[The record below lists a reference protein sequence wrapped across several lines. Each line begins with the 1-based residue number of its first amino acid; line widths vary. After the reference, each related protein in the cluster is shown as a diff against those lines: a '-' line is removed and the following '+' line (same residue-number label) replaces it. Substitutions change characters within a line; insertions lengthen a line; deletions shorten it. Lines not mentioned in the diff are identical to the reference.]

1 LTHHFDCLIYDRFSH
16 STDEKIMKTLNIA
29 IIGECM
35 VELQRQDHD
44 IRQGFGGD
52 TLNTAVYLARQLPHT
67 QGKVHYVSALGCDNF
82 SQAMIDNWQQEGID
96 TTLVQ
101 RLPHKMPGLYFID
114 TDSHGERSFA
124 YWRSDAAA
132 KYWLETEQTA
142 AVLHQLSQ
150 MDVIYL
156 SGISL
161 AILSPA
167 SRTRLFAF
175 LSAFRTQGGRVVFDN
190 NYRPR
195 LWQTSEETQHCYQ
208 QMLALTD
215 IAFLTLD
222 DEEALWGH
230 QSLDEVID
238 RTFALGVDEIV
249 IKRGSQPCL
258 VVCQSGMQDE
268 VPALKIAASN
278 VIDTTAAGDSF
289 SAGYLA
295 RRLQHGSVT
304 ESAQQGHRLA
314 GTVIQHR
321 GAIIPTAAMP
331 SSSL

>member
-1 LTHHFDCLIYDRFSH
+1 MD
-16 STDEKIMKTLNIA
+16 TLNIA

-35 VELQRQDHD
+35 VELQRQDNG

-52 TLNTAVYLARQLPHT
+52 TLNTAVYLARQLPQR
-67 QGKVHYVSALGCDNF
+67 QGKVHYVSALGTDHF
-82 SQAMIDNWQQEGID
+82 SQTMLDNWQQEGLD

-101 RLPHKMPGLYFID
+101 RLTNKMPGLYFID
-114 TDSHGERSFA
+114 TDSHGERSFS

-132 KYWLETEQTA
+132 KYWLETEQTD
-142 AVLHQLSQ
+142 AVLTQLAQ

-161 AILSPA
+161 AILSPT
-167 SRTRLFAF
+167 SRARLFTF
-175 LSAFRTQGGRVVFDN
+175 LTTFRTQGGRVVFDN

-195 LWQTSEETQHCYQ
+195 LWQSREETQQSYQ
-208 QMLALTD
+208 QMLTLTD

-222 DEEALWGH
+222 DEEALWGNRP
-230 QSLDEVID
+230 LEEVIE
-238 RTFALGVDEIV
+238 RTLTWGVDEIV
-249 IKRGSQPCL
+249 IKRGSLPC
-258 VVCQSGMQDE
+258 VIVSKSGVREE
-268 VPALKIAASN
+268 VPAQKIAAQD
-278 VIDTTAAGDSF
+278 VVDTTAAGDSF

-304 ESAQQGHRLA
+304 ESAIQGHRLA

-321 GAIIPTAAMP
+321 GAIIPADVMP

>member
-1 LTHHFDCLIYDRFSH
+1 MD
-16 STDEKIMKTLNIA
+16 TLNIA

-35 VELQRQDHD
+35 VELQRQHND

-52 TLNTAVYLARQLPHT
+52 TLNTAVYLARQLPRR
-67 QGKVHYVSALGCDNF
+67 QGKVHYVSALGTDHF
-82 SQAMIDNWQQEGID
+82 SQTMLDNWQQENLD

-101 RLPHKMPGLYFID
+101 RLANKMPGLYFID
-114 TDSHGERSFA
+114 TDSHGERSFS

-132 KYWLETEQTA
+132 KYWLETEQTE
-142 AVLHQLSQ
+142 AVLAQLAQ

-161 AILSPA
+161 AILSPTSRA
-167 SRTRLFAF
+167 RLFNFLSTFRTR
-175 LSAFRTQGGRVVFDN
+175 GGRVVFDN

-195 LWQTSEETQHCYQ
+195 LWQSREETQQSYQ
-208 QMLALTD
+208 QMLTLTD

-222 DEEALWGH
+222 DEEALWGNRP
-230 QSLDEVID
+230 LEEVIE
-238 RTFALGVDEIV
+238 RTLTWGVDEIV
-249 IKRGSQPCL
+249 IKRGSLPC
-258 VVCQSGMQDE
+258 VIVSKSGVREE
-268 VPALKIAASN
+268 VPAQKIAAQD
-278 VIDTTAAGDSF
+278 VVDTTAAGDSF

-304 ESAQQGHRLA
+304 ESAIQGHRLA

-321 GAIIPTAAMP
+321 GAIIPADVMP

>member
-1 LTHHFDCLIYDRFSH
+1 M
-16 STDEKIMKTLNIA
+16 ETLNIA
-29 IIGECM
+29 VIGECM

-52 TLNTAVYLARQLPHT
+52 TLNTAVYLARQLPRT
-67 QGKVHYVSALGCDNF
+67 QGKVHYVSALGTDNF

-101 RLPHKMPGLYFID
+101 RLDHKMPGLYFID
-114 TDSHGERSFA
+114 TDRHGERSFS

-132 KYWLETEQTA
+132 KYWLETAQTET
-142 AVLHQLSQ
+142 VLAQLAQ

-167 SRTRLFAF
+167 SRTRLFTF
-175 LSAFRTQGGRVVFDN
+175 LAEFRTQGGRVVFDN

-195 LWQTSEETQHCYQ
+195 LWQNSEETQRCYQ
-208 QMLALTD
+208 HMLALTD

-222 DEEALWGH
+222 DEEALWGQ
-230 QSLDEVID
+230 QSLDDVID
-238 RTFALGVDEIV
+238 RTFTLGVDEIV
-249 IKRGSQPCL
+249 IKRGSRPCL
-258 VVCQSGMQDE
+258 IVSKSGMQDE
-268 VPALKIAASN
+268 VPAQKIAASD

-321 GAIIPTAAMP
+321 GAIIPLDAMP

>member
-1 LTHHFDCLIYDRFSH
+1 MD
-16 STDEKIMKTLNIA
+16 TLNIA

-35 VELQRQDHD
+35 VELQRQDAS

-52 TLNTAVYLARQLPHT
+52 TLNTAVYLARQLPAS
-67 QGKVHYVSALGCDNF
+67 QGKVHYVSALGTDHF
-82 SQAMIDNWQQEGID
+82 SQNMIDAWQHEGVD
-96 TTLVQ
+96 TSLVQ
-101 RLPHKMPGLYFID
+101 RLSNKMPGLYFID
-114 TDSHGERSFA
+114 TDSQGERSFS

-132 KYWLETEQTA
+132 KYWLETEKTDT
-142 AVLHQLSQ
+142 VLAQMSK

-167 SRTRLFAF
+167 SRQRLFDF
-175 LSAFRTQGGRVVFDN
+175 LATFRTQGGRVVFDN

-195 LWQTSEETQHCYQ
+195 LWQSREETQQCYQ

-222 DEEALWGH
+222 DEDALWGERP
-230 QSLDEVID
+230 LNEVVD
-238 RTFALGVDEIV
+238 RTLTLGVSEIV
-249 IKRGSQPCL
+249 IKRGASPC
-258 VVCQSGMQDE
+258 VIVSKSGVREE
-268 VPALKIAASN
+268 VAAQKISN
-278 VIDTTAAGDSF
+278 VVDTTAAGDSF

-295 RRLQHGSVT
+295 RRLQHGSIT
-304 ESAQQGHRLA
+304 ESAMQGHLLA
-314 GTVIQHR
+314 GTVIQYR
-321 GAIIPTAAMP
+321 GAIIPADVMP